1 LTPITGIQPQFQ
13 KISIRPS
20 SESQEVIARLENEN
34 QTLESY
40 GLREWNC
47 IHVSRSLAYGVKEDE
62 LIEGGQY
69 RSHSSTRGVQ

>member
-47 IHVSRSLAYGVKEDE
+47 IHVGLSLAHAVHDEE

-69 RSHSSTRGVQ
+69 RSYSSTGGI